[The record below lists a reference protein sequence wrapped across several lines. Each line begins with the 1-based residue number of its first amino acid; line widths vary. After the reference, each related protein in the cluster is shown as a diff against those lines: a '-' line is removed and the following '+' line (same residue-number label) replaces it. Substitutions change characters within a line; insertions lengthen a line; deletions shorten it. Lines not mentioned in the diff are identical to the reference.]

1 MPDWQQLGPVKAKV
15 VGDKTLVTRYV
26 AGHVWDVVICSDSQS
41 GSFEDWYDT
50 EALAMAA
57 ADAIYDPP
65 PKPKKPIEAFDRGE
79 YGSFWRSEDGK
90 RAAWVTPVGPRWE
103 VNTTDPDEDNDYA
116 FIEEAELA
124 AAKYVG
130 GEG

>member
-1 MPDWQQLGPVKAKV
+1 MPNWQQLGPVHAKV
-15 VGDKTLVTRYV
+15 VGDKTLVTRCV
-26 AGHVWDVVICSDSQS
+26 VDHGWDVVICSDSQS
-41 GSFEDWYDT
+41 GSLEDWYDT

-65 PKPKKPIEAFDRGE
+65 PKPIKAADRGE
-79 YGSFWRSEDGK
+79 LWSFWKSEDGK
-90 RAAWVTPVGPRWE
+90 RVAICYPSMSSKWWM
-103 VNTTDPDEDNDYA
+103 TTTNEDDEDDVNQSQ
-116 FIEEAELA
+116 EAAEAA